1 MSPACLLS
9 NACYT
14 SAPLTAC
21 AKFIIA
27 HSCRSGLNAR
37 ALAWGAKGHL
47 DWNGVTRGAWGDKG
61 QEVTLPP
68 RVQSALLLAEKCLM

>member
-1 MSPACLLS
+1 MRAT
-9 NACYT
+9 T

-27 HSCRSGLNAR
+27 YSFRSELHALR
-37 ALAWGAKGHL
+37 ACQKGAKG
-47 DWNGVTRGAWGDKG
+47 WNGNGGTSGAWTYYG